1 MHYKIELYSSF
12 LAGIF
17 LNYAFLKVSFIA
29 EIIAIKWQCYYFL
42 LLVKPL
48 EDTDD
53 ADSSEVRKLRTTFS
67 SEQIFHLEMRF
78 EKQKYLSARE
88 RLELSKK
95 LKLSDNQV
103 RN

>member
-1 MHYKIELYSSF
+1 MK
-12 LAGIF
+12 A
-17 LNYAFLKVSFIA
+17 
-29 EIIAIKWQCYYFL
+29 
-42 LLVKPL
+42 L

-67 SEQIFHLEMRF
+67 NEQIFHLETRF

-88 RLELSKK
+88 RLELTKK